1 MKKKLA
7 RIRRSKST
15 RVRIEYSELPR
26 LTVHRTNLH
35 MYASIISPD
44 KSKILV
50 SASTLESHM
59 RDQLTGKPG
68 RGGNKKA
75 ASLVGEMVGKKAKE
89 KGIKAFIGYGKLAK
103 EMVKGYGERG
113 FFFENE
119 EDLKSYLKKNIT
131 SKDVILIK
139 GSRGMKMER
148 FINV

>member
-89 KGIKAFIGYGKLAK
+89 KGIKKVAFDRSGFMFHGR
-103 EMVKGYGERG
+103 VKAVADAARQSGLE
-113 FFFENE
+113 F
-119 EDLKSYLKKNIT
+119 
-131 SKDVILIK
+131 
-139 GSRGMKMER
+139 
-148 FINV
+148 